1 MDERIILTHYFVDDN
16 DIASIN
22 QIKTTIE
29 ITKEKEKITY
39 YYTKEDTY
47 PNIEEKVIEKEIDNN
62 IYNSILEI
70 NLSELNDNYMDE
82 KDPTSWEIEIS
93 NKNIKGSYT
102 LLPFEIFQIMKLTN
116 FKEKILLKEDE

>member
-1 MDERIILTHYFVDDN
+1 MDERIILTHYFIDDN

-47 PNIEEKVIEKEIDNN
+47 PKLEEKVIEKEIDNN

>member
-1 MDERIILTHYFVDDN
+1 MDERIILTHYFIDDN

>member
-1 MDERIILTHYFVDDN
+1 MDERIILTHYFIDDN

-47 PNIEEKVIEKEIDNN
+47 PNIEEKVTEKEIDNN